1 MRTMPLAATAVL
13 AVSALTLSGC
23 SLTPGASTGQQSTGP
38 VSTALPSGHVTLTL
52 AMSTGPDMASELIA
66 AYEHLH
72 PNVTIKR
79 QYTSFSDY
87 KQNIK
92 LNLSSDKAPDIAQFN
107 AGAMQSLIPAGLL
120 VNLDPYAKAYHWSD
134 QFPADGLEQ
143 VTAEKNGKTFGKGSL
158 YAVPAGMSVTGVFY
172 NKSLM
177 KKAGVTR
184 QPATLDEFAS
194 DLAKAKA
201 AGQTPLSVG
210 ALDNGALHLW
220 AAVLGKEMSGKQ
232 YRQWVYGQPGGDITT
247 AAPKAATDRIAKWA
261 KQGYIPDWANGTG
274 QVDAAA
280 RFTEGQT
287 TYLVSGSWAA
297 VDIAKGL
304 GDKAGFFLLPPTQ
317 AEGPAV
323 ANGSSVAYAV
333 SSKSKHPEVAANF
346 LNFLS
351 SPTAAKIV
359 AKGGFM
365 PVNTQSIPKQSGLLG
380 DLSGGYQQV
389 VKDNGLLQFPD
400 AASPDMLPILQSGL
414 QSVIIQRKS
423 TKDFLT
429 SLQDAW
435 SHSHGK

>member
-1 MRTMPLAATAVL
+1 MATA
-13 AVSALTLSGC
+13 
-23 SLTPGASTGQQSTGP
+23 
-38 VSTALPSGHVTLTL
+38 
-52 AMSTGPDMASELIA
+52 PDMVNGLIA
-66 AYEHLH
+66 AYEAQH

-92 LNLSSDKAPDIAQFN
+92 LNMSSDKAPDIAQFN

-134 QFPADGLEQ
+134 KFPAGGLEQ
-143 VTAEKNGKTFGKGSL
+143 VTAEKNGKTFGTGSL

-172 NKSLM
+172 NKALM
-177 KKAGVTR
+177 KNAGVASH
-184 QPATLDEFAS
+184 PATLDEFAA

-220 AAVLGKEMSGKQ
+220 AAILGKEMPAKQ

-247 AAPKAATDRIAKWA
+247 AGPQAATDRIAQWA
-261 KQGYIPDWANGTG
+261 KQGYIPNWANGTG
-274 QVDAAA
+274 QVDATA
-280 RFTEGQT
+280 RFAEGQT
-287 TYLVSGSWAA
+287 TYMVSGSWAA
-297 VDIAKGL
+297 VDVAKGL
-304 GDKAGFFLLPPTQ
+304 GDKAGFFLLPPTR

-323 ANGSSVAYAV
+323 ANGSSVAYAI
-333 SSKSKHPEVAANF
+333 SAKSKHPEVAANF

-351 SPTAAKIV
+351 SPAAAKIV

-365 PVNTQSIPKQSGLLG
+365 PVNAQGVSRQSGLLG
-380 DLSGGYQQV
+380 DLDGAYQQV

-400 AASPDMLPILQSGL
+400 AAAPEMLPALQSGL

-423 TKDFLT
+423 TKEFLK

-435 SHSHGK
+435 SSSHGQ